1 MAVEGNIGSGKS
13 TCLEYFK
20 KQKQVEVIYICYVFF
35 LYFTCM
41 FGVIVEIQ
49 EFASEC
55 KYVKHAD
62 HVWLK
67 LG

>member
-20 KQKQVEVIYICYVFF
+20 KQKQVEVIHTYMDITLFF
-35 LYFTCM
+35 ILLM

-49 EFASEC
+49 EC
-55 KYVKHAD
+55 KVCQTC
-62 HVWLK
+62 
-67 LG
+67 